1 MYTEFFGL
9 NEKPFAITPDPRY
22 LYMSARHTDA
32 LAHLVYG
39 ISESGGFIQLTG
51 EVGTGKTT
59 LIRSLLE
66 QLPEKADIALI
77 LNPQL
82 TQLEFLQTII
92 DELHCAQPNE
102 RTVKAQIDV
111 LNAHLMT
118 AHAAGRRVV
127 LIVDEAQT
135 LSPELLEQV
144 RLLTNLETSKQKLL
158 QIILIGQPE
167 LRDVLDRPEM
177 RQIAQRITGRYH
189 LEPLDSHDTRAYV
202 NHRLRVAGA
211 QSDIFT
217 KSAIRALHRQARGIP
232 RLINVIADRALLAAY
247 TQDRRNVDTRLVG
260 AAAAE
265 VFGIRRRRTPW
276 WPAATASGGVLAL
289 LFGVSNLRETPAPAA
304 VQHEP
309 PALLGATP
317 SAPSQ
322 PPAILVTSSASQ
334 HTVEPSVAAGEPS
347 GGEQPPAPTATA
359 TLQSLL
365 VDPEFVVDT
374 DHAIAELLVL
384 WGARYDSA
392 RGDPCA
398 QAVEQGLRCL
408 FQRRGTLGELRRVN
422 WPTILS
428 LVGPD
433 GREYPAVVSSLGYD
447 HARLIAN
454 GRTFELPLAELSFYW
469 YGDHLLLWRP
479 GDAPGTDLAPGD
491 DHAGVRWLRTTLAS
505 LAGETAPSDGSTL
518 YDNSLERRVRGYQE
532 NHQLVVDGIVGVRTQ
547 VAMVA
552 ELDLPDTPSLV
563 EEH

>member
-1 MYTEFFGL
+1 
-9 NEKPFAITPDPRY
+9 
-22 LYMSARHTDA
+22 
-32 LAHLVYG
+32 
-39 ISESGGFIQLTG
+39 
-51 EVGTGKTT
+51 
-59 LIRSLLE
+59 
-66 QLPEKADIALI
+66 
-77 LNPQL
+77 
-82 TQLEFLQTII
+82 
-92 DELHCAQPNE
+92 
-102 RTVKAQIDV
+102 
-111 LNAHLMT
+111 
-118 AHAAGRRVV
+118 
-127 LIVDEAQT
+127 
-135 LSPELLEQV
+135 
-144 RLLTNLETSKQKLL
+144 KLL

-189 LEPLDSHDTRAYV
+189 LEPLDGHDTRAYV

-247 TQDRRNVDTRLVG
+247 TQDRRNVDTKLVG

-276 WPAATASGGVLAL
+276 WPAATAAAGVLAL
-289 LFGVSNLRETPAPAA
+289 LFGVTNLRETPAPA
-304 VQHEP
+304 VLQQEP
-309 PALLGATP
+309 QVLLGATP
-317 SAPSQ
+317 SAPS
-322 PPAILVTSSASQ
+322 PVVERLVASSTNERA
-334 HTVEPSVAAGEPS
+334 VELGVAAADPGTD
-347 GGEQPPAPTATA
+347 EQQRASPA

-365 VDPEFVVDT
+365 ADPEFVVDT
-374 DHAIAELLVL
+374 DRAIAELLAL
-384 WGARYDSA
+384 WGARYDPA
-392 RGDPCA
+392 RGDPCE

-408 FQRRGTLGELRRVN
+408 FQRRGTLSELRRVD

-433 GREYPAVVSSLGYD
+433 GREHPVVVSSLGYD
-447 HARLIAN
+447 HARLVAN

-491 DHAGVRWLRTTLAS
+491 DDVGVRWLRATLAS
-505 LAGETAPSDGSTL
+505 LAGETPPSDGSTL
-518 YDNSLERRVRGYQE
+518 YDDSLERRVRAYQE
-532 NHQLVVDGIVGVRTQ
+532 SHQLVVDGIVGVRTQ

-552 ELDLPDTPSLV
+552 ELDLPDTPSLI